1 MMSAQIRIFLVSVYR
16 WIWTNAWQSGRVN
29 MHIIRVLVLMRWK
42 TISCV
47 VILRLALICLETV
60 QIVAPCLGC
69 APGHGLP
76 LSLSWPIAGQ
86 YLRAKPIPRPRPAWA
101 SFQGCLLS
109 HQCGLH
115 SSTPAHARHSL
126 LHSETHR
133 GLEQGVTWPTKLL
146 NGQVGN
152 VSWQTI

>member
-1 MMSAQIRIFLVSVYR
+1 MSAQIRIFLVSVYR

-60 QIVAPCLGC
+60 QIVAPCPGC

-76 LSLSWPIAGQ
+76 LSLSLGPLPANIWGQ
-86 YLRAKPIPRPRPAWA
+86 SPSRGPARPEPVFKAA
-101 SFQGCLLS
+101 SS
-109 HQCGLH
+109 HQCWLH

>member
-1 MMSAQIRIFLVSVYR
+1 MSAQIRIYLFQFGWV
-16 WIWTNAWQSGRVN
+16 WTNAWQSGRVN
-29 MHIIRVLVLMRWK
+29 MHIRVLVLMRWK

-109 HQCGLH
+109 PVLA
-115 SSTPAHARHSL
+115 PL
-126 LHSETHR
+126 LHSGPRPPLAAALWDTSGIGAR
-133 GLEQGVTWPTKLL
+133 CDVTNKTSEWP
-146 NGQVGN
+146 
-152 VSWQTI
+152 SW